1 MKKGAG
7 DGEGGGGGEDIMS
20 VRSSAVSVLL
30 REDKSEKC
38 LPDDGDT
45 KLS

>member
-1 MKKGAG
+1 MGKVGV
-7 DGEGGGGGEDIMS
+7 GGNRRS